1 MVGPFAYGTNT
12 RLSDSITAMRVSP
25 EGVLTLL
32 DDGGVAAHTGAGPE
46 DEAVTPDGR
55 YLYTLNAVDQSISAF
70 RVALDGGLTHLRDRS
85 GLPRG
90 AAGLVAR

>member
-1 MVGPFAYGTNT
+1 MPIRFHLDEHISAQVAAGLRRRGA
-12 RLSDSITAMRVSP
+12 
-25 EGVLTLL
+25 L